1 MLSGKENWDGEKKLY
16 FHGRVLAE
24 LKGIRKLFRDV
35 FIFARFVSILK
46 KGKMNVS
53 RGV

>member
-1 MLSGKENWDGEKKLY
+1 MLSGKENWDGEKKLH
-16 FHGRVLAE
+16 FHGRIRAE

-35 FIFARFVSILK
+35 CIFARFVSILK